1 MSARLVYATRWEHAD
16 GVWRVK
22 LLLDGD
28 PGEVTLDRGKIISFR
43 LGKGRFCV
51 GHSRVTR
58 DYSTM
63 DSWKERVPCPTNS
76 LADSGNQCRSCSAG
90 DASGPCARCIGE
102 TCSAHPSVREACE
115 QSEAFVYLAVFGDR
129 VKAGV
134 SQGRRVEKRWV
145 EQGADAARRV
155 ITGNGCEARIYEKR
169 IQDQLG
175 ALKSVKAEEK
185 MAFTDPRELE
195 WGLRKLEEHVEA
207 LHRLFP
213 EAKHVDEATA
223 VISSIY
229 GLPQT
234 RIRPIEVKM
243 RDNVAITGKILGA
256 KGPILYLE
264 NTGIIYSVNL
274 HALTGRKINED
285 LSGSSPSQ
293 SGLNAYLK
301 R

>member
-1 MSARLVYATRWEHAD
+1 MSTRLVYATRWEYTD

-22 LLLDGD
+22 LLLDGH
-28 PGEVTLDRGKIISFR
+28 PGDITLDRGKSISFR

-51 GHSRVTR
+51 GHTRVTS
-58 DYSTM
+58 DYSAM
-63 DSWKERVPCPTNS
+63 DSWKERVQCPTS
-76 LADSGNQCRSCSAG
+76 SPAESGNQCRSCSTG

-102 TCSAHPSVREACE
+102 TCNAHPSVRKACE
-115 QSEAFVYLAVFGDR
+115 QSETFVYLAVFGNR

-145 EQGADAARRV
+145 EQGADAAHRV
-155 ITGNGCEARIYEKR
+155 ITGNGREARIYEKR

-185 MAFTDPRELE
+185 MAFTDLKELE

-213 EAKHVDEATA
+213 EAKHVDEATTA
-223 VISSIY
+223 LTTIY

-243 RDNVAITGKILGA
+243 RDNVAISGKILGV
-256 KGPILYLE
+256 KGPILFLE

-274 HALTGRKINED
+274 HALTGWKINED

-293 SGLNAYLK
+293 SGLGVYLK